1 MYSRSRISSDP
12 PFQIPKH
19 YSGCAFT
26 TAPRPTQH
34 PTEVPIETVCPPPSD
49 PQSVCSE
56 VDAPAEKALPVM
68 HSSKEPCEKPMPP
81 PPLQGLLGNFGIRAP
96 FSQGIGF
103 DELLILG
110 LMLLLSHNESDP
122 DILLFLGLLLFCG

>member
-1 MYSRSRISSDP
+1 MYSRSRDRNDP

-26 TAPRPTQH
+26 TAPRPTPH
-34 PTEVPIETVCPPPSD
+34 PTEPPAETVGRPPSD
-49 PQSVCSE
+49 LQTVCSE
-56 VDAPAEKALPVM
+56 VDAPDAKALPVT
-68 HSSKEPCEKPMPP
+68 HSSKETCEKPIPP

-96 FSQGIGF
+96 FSQGLGF